1 MLKEANQQME
11 TRAWIAITLVLLTGC
26 SKPTGKE
33 VESNVFT
40 SSGGTE
46 QGSALAAPA
55 PSPTQTPRPTTSSPR
70 TLKLKLTLDT
80 PADLKVALGQTIV
93 KGQILSDRSSA
104 RDRLTTQRQVLLLNL
119 EKLKQPQTS
128 PSDTPPSPE
137 VSYAEERA
145 KIRIA
150 KLEVDQAKAAIDA
163 FIAASP
169 WTDYAREQFNQ
180 RKEKEK
186 LAELNNVL
194 AQKQAALELA
204 TAQLQTSIEEHRSK
218 TYTPTNIQPQQDT
231 SLEQAQ
237 SLTQLSSIESELTRL
252 GVVRSPY
259 AGTVKKIKWVGQSD
273 QQLLA
278 ELTIAVAEKVVTK
291 KDTNT
296 STPATPQKTSPA
308 KLTDNTHKATHNSED
323 TSESKSPA
331 KSPAKGFEPT
341 WQVLSVHDGDT
352 IRVRQGNRIERIRF
366 SCIDAPEISQPLGKA
381 SRDNLRSLIAQA
393 GDRVSLKIVDTD
405 RYGRRIAEVFA
416 GGKLL
421 QSEQTSSGMAYV
433 YERYLNN
440 CPSAK
445 AVKQAEAHAR
455 TERMG
460 VWSGSH
466 EKPWEYRKRSR

>member
-1 MLKEANQQME
+1 MLKEADQQME
-11 TRAWIAITLVLLTGC
+11 TRAWIAITLVLLAGC
-26 SKPTGKE
+26 SKPT
-33 VESNVFT
+33 VNI
-40 SSGGTE
+40 SSGSTE
-46 QGSALAAPA
+46 LLSALAAPV

-80 PADLKVALGQTIV
+80 PADLKVALGQTLV

-104 RDRLTTQRQVLLLNL
+104 RDRLTTQRQVLLLKL
-119 EKLKQPQTS
+119 EQLKQPQTS

-137 VSYAEERA
+137 VSYAEEHA

-150 KLEVDQAKAAIDA
+150 KLEIDRAKAAIDA

-204 TAQLQTSIEEHRSK
+204 TAQLQTSIESHRSK
-218 TYTPTNIQPQQDT
+218 TNTPTNIQTQQDN

-237 SLTQLSSIESELTRL
+237 ILTQLSSIESELTRL

-278 ELTIAVAEKVVTK
+278 ELTIAVAEK
-291 KDTNT
+291 DTNT
-296 STPATPQKTSPA
+296 STPATPKKHLPA

-331 KSPAKGFEPT
+331 KGLAKGFEPT

-352 IRVRQGNRIERIRF
+352 MRVRQGNQIERVRF
-366 SCIDAPEISQPLGKA
+366 SCIDAPEISQPQGLA

-393 GDRVSLKIVDTD
+393 GDRVSLKIIDTD

-440 CPSAK
+440 CPSATK
-445 AVKQAEAHAR
+445 VKQAEALAR
-455 TERMG
+455 TEHLG

-466 EKPWEYRKRSR
+466 EKPWEYRKRNR

>member
-1 MLKEANQQME
+1 MLKEADQQME
-11 TRAWIAITLVLLTGC
+11 TRAWIAITLVLLAGC
-26 SKPTGKE
+26 SKPT
-33 VESNVFT
+33 VNI
-40 SSGGTE
+40 SSGSTE
-46 QGSALAAPA
+46 QGSALAAPT
-55 PSPTQTPRPTTSSPR
+55 PSPTQTPRPTNTSPR

-204 TAQLQTSIEEHRSK
+204 TAQLQTSIEEYRSK
-218 TYTPTNIQPQQDT
+218 TYTPTVQPQQPQQDT

-237 SLTQLSSIESELTRL
+237 LLTQMNSIESELTRL

-278 ELTIAVAEKVVTK
+278 ELTIAVAEKVVAE

-296 STPATPQKTSPA
+296 SPSATPKKPSPA
-308 KLTDNTHKATHNSED
+308 KLTDNRNKATHNSED

-331 KSPAKGFEPT
+331 KAPAKGFEPT

-352 IRVRQGNRIERIRF
+352 IRVRQGNQIERVRF

-381 SRDNLRSLIAQA
+381 SRDNLRSLIAQT

-445 AVKQAEAHAR
+445 AVKQAEARAR
-455 TERMG
+455 TERLG
-460 VWSGSH
+460 VWSSSH
-466 EKPWEYRKRSR
+466 EKPWDYRKRSR